1 MTVSEVTPQSAS
13 VMPPKKVHIET
24 WGCQM
29 NAADSERMLAIL
41 AEKNYALTHSPD
53 DADLVLLNTCHIR
66 EKAKHKVLSR
76 LGILRELKRDRPGMK
91 IAVAGCVAQAEGRR
105 LLKSAPQ
112 IDILLGPGKI
122 EELPRLLEEH
132 QVSGQ
137 SSIATGFARRHHHDD
152 DQLET
157 GASRVDVPVEVQ
169 APPTLSGK
177 KEVSRYV
184 NIQQGCNNYCTFCV
198 VPFTR
203 GREISRTISDIVS
216 ESKALLVSGAREI
229 TLLGQ
234 NVNSYGSD
242 HGETTRFVDLLREV
256 ASLPDLAR
264 LRFTTSNPHDFT
276 PALAELFA
284 QEPKLGG
291 YIHLPVQSGSDRIL
305 QRMQRK
311 VTAAEYL
318 ERVSWLKAARP
329 DIAISTDLIVGFP
342 GETEED
348 FAATL
353 DLVEKVRFS
362 FSFTFKYSP
371 RNNTPAA
378 RYLDQVPED
387 VKEERLARLNSLQN
401 RISTELNTA
410 EIGASRQVLFLYE
423 SQKLPGFYYGRTDH
437 FRLVR
442 VAAERCLTGEIANV
456 QITDANKTALLGN
469 LI

>member
-1 MTVSEVTPQSAS
+1 MSEVTQQSATITQ
-13 VMPPKKVHIET
+13 PKKVHIET

-41 AEKNYALTHSPD
+41 AEKNYALTQSAD

-105 LLKSAPQ
+105 LLKAAPQ
-112 IDILLGPGKI
+112 IDVLLGPGKI

-132 QVSGQ
+132 AASGQ
-137 SSIATGFARRHHHDD
+137 SSVATGFARRHTHDGD
-152 DQLET
+152 DAAAAVT
-157 GASRVDVPVEVQ
+157 ATPVTTELQ

-177 KEVSRYV
+177 REISRYV

-203 GREISRTISDIVS
+203 GRELSRSVSDIVS
-216 ESKALLVSGAREI
+216 ESKALLASGAREI

-242 HGETTRFVDLLREV
+242 HGPETHFVDLLREV
-256 ASLPDLAR
+256 ASLPELAR

-276 PALAELFA
+276 KDLAELFA
-284 QEPKLGG
+284 SEPKLGR

-318 ERVSWLKAARP
+318 ERVSWLRAAVP

-353 DLVEKVRFS
+353 ALVEQVGFS

-378 RYLDQVPED
+378 RYLDQVPEH
-387 VKEERLARLNSLQN
+387 VKEERLARLNALQN
-401 RISTELNTA
+401 RITTSLNTS
-410 EIGASRQVLFLYE
+410 EIGTTRQVLFLYE
-423 SQKLPGFYYGRTDH
+423 SEKMPGHFYGRTDH

-442 VAAERCLTGEIANV
+442 VAAARQLTGDIAAV
-456 QITDANKTALLGN
+456 RITDANKTALLGE